1 MRQKPTI
8 NLNKLIQQHIQ
19 TTCNQPMNK
28 YHKQYILIHF
38 FALCLVVFM
47 VSCGNRQHVDK
58 PEKLPNKSTKE
69 LETALFAQD
78 SIPFDFFAV
87 RIGVDLKSTQQ
98 SASFS
103 CYVKLNIDSAFG
115 GSIKVGP
122 IVGAAYMITTDSI
135 FFVNKDKKCYFAESL
150 EYVSTLFGTAV
161 EFDFFQDL
169 ILGLP
174 IGLEEDTKYQQIKNE
189 DHYVLSTHKERLYKR
204 LENDR
209 LNLEEDLMLIQYH
222 MNATTLDVFQT
233 NIEVPSD
240 TTSIRID
247 YLESK
252 LEEGFRVPEAT
263 NIYLT
268 NPRDTLEIELNYG
281 SVKINNP
288 SKIKIKIPDSY
299 VECK

>member
-1 MRQKPTI
+1 
-8 NLNKLIQQHIQ
+8 
-19 TTCNQPMNK
+19 MNK
-28 YHKQYILIHF
+28 YSKRNLI
-38 FALCLVVFM
+38 LVVFTLFFA
-47 VSCGNRQHVDK
+47 VIISSCGNRKQENKD
-58 PEKLPNKSTKE
+58 EKLRNKSTKE
-69 LETALFAQD
+69 LENALFSQD
-78 SIPFDFFAV
+78 TIPFHFFAV

-98 SASFS
+98 NASFS

-135 FFVNKDKKCYFAESL
+135 FFVNKDKKCYFRESL
-150 EYVSTLFGTAV
+150 DYVSTLFGTEI

-174 IGLEEDTKYQQIKNE
+174 IGLEEGTKYQEIKAD
-189 DHYVLSTHKERLYKR
+189 DHYILSSHKERLYKR

-209 LNLEEDLMLIQYH
+209 LNLEDDEMLIQYH
-222 MNATTLDVFQT
+222 MDAKTLSVYQT

-240 TTSIRID
+240 TTSIQID
-247 YLESK
+247 YLETK
-252 LEEGFRVPEAT
+252 LEDDYRVPEST
-263 NIYLT
+263 TIYIT
-268 NPRDTLEIELNYG
+268 NPRDTLEIKLNYG